1 MLWEEIITIIIIFG
15 GLSVLVLDKLPCEIV
30 FLTELILFW
39 NFQIINSSDALLGFS
54 NSGLISIACL
64 YIVVHPLSSNIYVRQ
79 LIEKVLRGSEK
90 LSLLKINILIGLLSA
105 FLNNTPLIQL
115 ITPIIREHSRKNKFP
130 SSRFLMPISFS
141 SIIGGLCSA
150 IGTSTNLI
158 ILSLIPPGIIGF
170 FDLGIIGVPFFILFS
185 LYTWFLGD
193 KLLPVKSGLFRE
205 VKNNFVVLIKS
216 KTEISIKNIFNNFGI
231 NQKDVIGVLND
242 DDENISFES
251 MEHYLLKPEESICI
265 KSDSS
270 LIAVILNDKNFFIK
284 DCPLEQISK
293 HHNIFYEC
301 VLGNISDIS
310 KENFEKKYSSKILA
324 LRSKK
329 ELLQTGDTLLILSNE
344 NFYQNWID
352 TNDFF
357 MISQFK
363 DNFVNNNKLP
373 LFLFLLMISISA
385 SGLYPIEKSAMT
397 TIFLYIIFKIINI
410 NDALKIIN
418 YNLLLIIG
426 CSFGISLAMEKSG
439 LSLRIAEI
447 IGFFNNPWVVYCI
460 LQMIAQFLTEVI
472 TNNAVAVLLVK
483 ICLDVSKVYEI
494 SIKPLALGLMLACSC
509 SFITPYGYAT
519 NLIVQ
524 GPGGYQFK
532 DYVKYGLGIKIISLG
547 MSFLIPLIWR
557 F

>member
-1 MLWEEIITIIIIFG
+1 MFWEEIITIIIIFG

-30 FLTELILFW
+30 FLTELVLFW
-39 NFQIINSSDALLGFS
+39 NLKIINSNDALTGFS
-54 NSGLISIACL
+54 NSGLIAIACL
-64 YIVVHPLSSNIYVRQ
+64 YIVVHPLSSNIYVHK
-79 LIEKVLRGSEK
+79 LINKVLTGSQK
-90 LSLLKINILIGLLSA
+90 WSLFKINVLIAILSA

-115 ITPIIREHSRKNKFP
+115 ITPIIREYSRKNKFP
-130 SSRFLMPISFS
+130 SSLFLMPISFS

-158 ILSLIPPGIIGF
+158 ILSLIPSGIVGF
-170 FDLGIIGVPFFILFS
+170 FDLGVIGIPLFFCFS
-185 LYTWFLGD
+185 LYTWYFGD

-216 KTEISIKNIFNNFGI
+216 KTEIGIKNFFDGFGV
-231 NQKDVIGVLND
+231 NEKDIIGVLND
-242 DDENISFES
+242 QDENISFES
-251 MEHYLLKPEESICI
+251 LEHYLLKPEESICI
-265 KSDSS
+265 KSDCS
-270 LIAVILNDKNFFIK
+270 LISVILNDKNFFIK

-301 VLGNISDIS
+301 VIGNIRQTSC
-310 KENFEKKYSSKILA
+310 ENFEKKYSCKILA

-329 ELLQTGDTLLILSNE
+329 NILQTGDTLLILSNE
-344 NFYQNWID
+344 NFYKSWID

-363 DNFVNNNKLP
+363 DNIVNDDKLP
-373 LFLFLLMISISA
+373 IFFFLLMISISA
-385 SGLYPIEKSAMT
+385 SGLYPIEKSALT
-397 TIFLYIIFKIINI
+397 TIFFYICFKIINI

-426 CSFGISLAMEKSG
+426 CSFGISIAMQNSG
-439 LSLRIAEI
+439 LSIRIAQA
-447 IGFFNNPWVVYCI
+447 IGYFDNPWVIFCI
-460 LQMIAQFLTEVI
+460 LQLIAQVLTEVI
-472 TNNAVAVLLVK
+472 TNNAVAVLLTKV
-483 ICLDVSKVYEI
+483 CLEI
-494 SIKPLALGLMLACSC
+494 SSVYSINIKTLALGLMLACSS

-532 DYVKYGLGIKIISLG
+532 DYIKYGLGIKVLSIG
-547 MSFLIPLIWR
+547 MSFMIPLIWG